1 MKYKPRL
8 NDYVSWRNVEG
19 WVYYVDD
26 THLTIEISV
35 RPKEDDLVPLHK
47 KHHCLI
53 VVQDFQYDELVY
65 VHSRRFANASN
76 LEEMEIYVRNFDN
89 DTYKSQ
95 QRTIIFVSYMVTN
108 AFIVSG
114 VLRHWNDVPSQLPKT
129 EEKGFCKAPSNI
141 FQN

>member
-1 MKYKPRL
+1 MIYEPKL

-19 WVYYVDD
+19 WVYFVDD

-35 RPKEDDLVPLHK
+35 RPKEDDLVPRHK

-53 VVQDFQYDELVY
+53 VVQDYQYDELEY

-76 LEEMEIYVRNFDN
+76 LEEMETYVRKFDD

-95 QRTIIFVSYMVTN
+95 EHRYK
-108 AFIVSG
+108 
-114 VLRHWNDVPSQLPKT
+114 DP
-129 EEKGFCKAPSNI
+129 
-141 FQN
+141 